1 MLTNEKLLALGFERS
16 EWQDEDELFVDHRI
30 QKGNVVIEISN
41 LEKVEVTTKGN
52 YIELP
57 KVDNDQK
64 LEQLLNLLS

>member
-16 EWQDEDELFVDHRI
+16 EWEDEDEVFVDYRI
-30 QKGNVVIEISN
+30 QKGNVVIEVSN

>member
-1 MLTNEKLLALGFERS
+1 MLTNEKLIVLGFERS
-16 EWQDEDELFVDHRI
+16 EWEDEGELFVDHKI

-57 KVDNDQK
+57 KVDNDQR

>member
-1 MLTNEKLLALGFERS
+1 MLTNEKLIALGFERC
-16 EWQDEDELFVDHRI
+16 EWEDEGEHFVDHKI